1 MIMIIC
7 SLINSCTIDW
17 FTDWPEDAL
26 EKVVAHSLTKMTIM
40 ISMMTVT
47 IIVMTIMMV
56 TMIIMTIMMTM
67 MMMIIITIM
76 MTGRQV
82 AAKLI
87 EEMEMEEETRGRCVL
102 MCKVGADSGEADA
115 GDDQMSQHFHE
126 SVRKMSAK
134 YEKETK
140 RSRFQF
146 SSPLCLVSQCFQ
158 LSFVSAPLSNCH
170 D

>member
-40 ISMMTVT
+40 MSMMTIM
-47 IIVMTIMMV
+47 IILMV
-56 TMIIMTIMMTM
+56 TMIIMRIMI
-67 MMMIIITIM
+67 MIIITIM

-102 MCKVGADSGEADA
+102 MCKVRL
-115 GDDQMSQHFHE
+115 M
-126 SVRKMSAK
+126 MM
-134 YEKETK
+134 
-140 RSRFQF
+140 
-146 SSPLCLVSQCFQ
+146 LVMMQ
-158 LSFVSAPLSNCH
+158 
-170 D
+170 

>member
-102 MCKVGADSGEADA
+102 MCKVRL
-115 GDDQMSQHFHE
+115 M
-126 SVRKMSAK
+126 MM
-134 YEKETK
+134 
-140 RSRFQF
+140 
-146 SSPLCLVSQCFQ
+146 LVMMQ
-158 LSFVSAPLSNCH
+158 
-170 D
+170 